1 MKLSSMTGTVLI
13 VGLTPY
19 FLEREN
25 FWFEK
30 NFSKILE
37 ARKTQPFFAE
47 NILPLKKGQKYN
59 LSHLLRKLDEM
70 GYEKVYQVQEIGEFS
85 QKGGVIEIFPINSG
99 CIFRFEFLGNQITEI
114 EQTSDRMQVDQKV
127 KERLTKKLKSQKLF
141 SDLKN
146 IKEGDYLVHL
156 DHGVGCF
163 RGLSYLTPNA
173 LEKEE
178 EINDAKY
185 NIPNTGYYVLEYAA
199 GDKLYVP
206 LGLER
211 KLSRYL
217 GFALPKISRL
227 GSALWSKT
235 KKKIKEEAEKLAKEL
250 LDIYAQREITNRP
263 PYSEDKE
270 IEQILAS
277 TFKHKETPDQI
288 RVMEEIGKDMA
299 GSEPIDRIIC
309 GDVGFGKTEIALR
322 TITRVAA
329 NGYQSAMICPTT
341 ILAHQHFQNFQK
353 RLGKLPIKLSLLSRL
368 QTRKEQ
374 KEITEKLKAGKIDI
388 IIGTHRLLSKDVEF
402 KNLSLLIIDDEH
414 RFGVKQKERFKK
426 MRANLDIISLSA
438 TPIPRTLYLS
448 LSALKKISLIQMPPL
463 GRLPIKTFVLPF
475 KKKVIKKAI
484 EQEISRGGQ
493 AYFLFNKVQTIGRMK
508 EFLEKL
514 LPQVKISIAHGKLKE
529 KELIEVMDNFQQKKI
544 DVLVTTTIIES
555 GIDLPN
561 VNTLIVAD
569 SARLGLSQAY
579 QIRGRVGRS
588 HLQAFAY
595 FLHPKKI
602 SPLAKERLQA
612 LKEAEEL
619 GSGYQIALKDLEI
632 RGAGNILGKEQSG
645 NINSVGLNLYCQM
658 LSESIEKI
666 KSVNHKD

>member
-1 MKLSSMTGTVLI
+1 M
-13 VGLTPY
+13 
-19 FLEREN
+19 
-25 FWFEK
+25 
-30 NFSKILE
+30 
-37 ARKTQPFFAE
+37 
-47 NILPLKKGQKYN
+47 
-59 LSHLLRKLDEM
+59 
-70 GYEKVYQVQEIGEFS
+70 
-85 QKGGVIEIFPINSG
+85 
-99 CIFRFEFLGNQITEI
+99 
-114 EQTSDRMQVDQKV
+114 
-127 KERLTKKLKSQKLF
+127 
-141 SDLKN
+141 
-146 IKEGDYLVHL
+146 
-156 DHGVGCF
+156 
-163 RGLSYLTPNA
+163 
-173 LEKEE
+173 
-178 EINDAKY
+178 
-185 NIPNTGYYVLEYAA
+185 
-199 GDKLYVP
+199 
-206 LGLER
+206 GLER

-217 GFALPKISRL
+217 GFTLPKISRL

-235 KKKIKEEAEKLAKEL
+235 KKKIKEEAEKLAREL
-250 LDIYAQREITNRP
+250 LDIYAQREIINRP

-299 GSEPIDRIIC
+299 GSEPIDRISC

-329 NGYQSAMICPTT
+329 NDYQSVMICPTT

-353 RLGKLPIKLSLLSRL
+353 RLGKLPIKLRLLSRL
-368 QTRKEQ
+368 QTKKEQ
-374 KEITEKLKAGKIDI
+374 KEIIEKLKDGKIDI

-426 MRANLDIISLSA
+426 MRANLDILSLSA

-475 KKKVIKKAI
+475 KKKVIKRAI

-493 AYFLFNKVQTIGRMK
+493 VYFLFNKVQTIERMK

-514 LPQVKISIAHGKLKE
+514 LPQAKISIAHCKLKE

-595 FLHPKKI
+595 FLHPKRI
-602 SPLAKERLQA
+602 SPLAQERLQA

-645 NINSVGLNLYCQM
+645 NINQVGLNLYCQM
-658 LSESIEKI
+658 LSDAVEKFRI
-666 KSVNHKD
+666 ARPAL